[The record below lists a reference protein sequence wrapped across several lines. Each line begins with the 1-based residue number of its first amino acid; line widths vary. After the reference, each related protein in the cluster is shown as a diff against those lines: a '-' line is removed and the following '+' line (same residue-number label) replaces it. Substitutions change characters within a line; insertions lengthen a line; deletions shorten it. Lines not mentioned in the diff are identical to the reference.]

1 MTKINIT
8 KGIIVL
14 ACLLGVNTMKA
25 QFTQTAKIVSDNRE
39 DRAEYGTSVDIASD
53 FAIVGASRET
63 FAEGAAYIYAKDDL
77 GVWSY
82 SQRLTAFDPN
92 EGAEFGGGAKFS
104 DDYLVVAAGRAN
116 VEGIQRTGAL
126 YIYDYQDNNWEYST
140 KLVASDFSGDAK
152 LGMNP
157 TSLDVDGNTIVGGAP
172 AENGWIG
179 SVYVFTKNAGTWTET
194 QKILSPTTGTSDTFG
209 IGVSISGEYMV
220 VGANEVDGRKGAA
233 YVYLKDS
240 NGIWEYVQTLV
251 ASDASNDSFFGTS
264 VSISGGQLV
273 VGAYGDNL
281 EQGAAYVF
289 EKDNEGTWLE
299 VQKLNGN
306 PSSEKTQFGWSTDIQ
321 LNYIAVSA
329 PHIFEFDEGE
339 AYFYKRDENGLW
351 IEDQI
356 IQGDDTVG
364 EDFYGWSVAINENQ
378 LIAGAPWEDHDTE
391 GENEIDRAGSAYIF
405 ENPEILGG
413 ISDYSLED
421 TFTVYPVPANDYIT
435 IASTTGFIS
444 KIKLI
449 NQLGMIIKEVEI
461 AATKEHHL
469 DVSSIAQGIYFVN
482 VYNQNG
488 NSSTKKIIKTN

>member
-14 ACLLGVNTMKA
+14 ACLFGGSTMKA
-25 QFTQTAKIVSDNRE
+25 QFTQTAKVVSDNRE
-39 DRAEYGTSVDIASD
+39 DRAEYGTSVDIISD

-63 FAEGAAYIYAKDDL
+63 VAQGAAYIYAKDDS

-116 VEGIQRTGAL
+116 VEGIQRAGAL

-140 KLVASDFSGDAK
+140 KLVASDYSGDAK

-157 TSLDVDGNTIVGGAP
+157 TSLDVDANTIVGGAP
-172 AENGWIG
+172 GENGWIG
-179 SVYVFTKNAGTWTET
+179 SVYVFTKDAGIWTET

-240 NGIWEYVQTLV
+240 DGLWEYVQTLV

-264 VSISGGQLV
+264 VSISGDQLV

-299 VQKLNGN
+299 VQKLNAN

-321 LNYIAVSA
+321 LNYIVVSA
-329 PHIFEFDEGE
+329 PHIYGFDEGE
-339 AYFYKRDENGLW
+339 TYFYKRNSDGLW
-351 IEDQI
+351 VEDQVV
-356 IQGDDTVG
+356 QGEDTVG
-364 EDFYGWSVAINENQ
+364 EDFYGWGVAIHENQ
-378 LIAGAPWEDHDTE
+378 LIAGAPWEDHDE
-391 GENEIDRAGSAYIF
+391 DGDNEIDRAGSAYIF
-405 ENPEILGG
+405 ENLDILGD
-413 ISDYSLED
+413 SSNDYLKD

-449 NQLGMIIKEVEI
+449 NQLGMIIKEVETSG
-461 AATKEHHL
+461 TKEHHL

-488 NSSTKKIIKTN
+488 NSSTKKIIKMN